1 MIPIPQTVV
10 QDVDSPELPAGFE
23 LMNYTIVKKL
33 GAGGFSM
40 TYLATEQLSGRQVV
54 IKENFPF
61 ECTQRN
67 TRNLLVGPAG
77 AERKE
82 LFEWA
87 LKRFVDE
94 ARVLIQLN
102 HPSIVPVLNVF
113 ESMGTAYYVMPL
125 VRGAVLDKSA
135 PVPGKIDESWL
146 KPVLIKVLQAL
157 DYLHGEG
164 MLHRDIKPSNIMLR
178 EDGSP
183 VLIDFGTARS
193 SDATHTLTR
202 VGTPGY
208 SPAEQFM
215 SHGKNGP
222 WSDLYSL
229 GATCY
234 RLMTGKEPQDAVER
248 LAEDELPLLAENA
261 DLQKRFSCKFLSAID
276 KSLRMPRRDRW
287 QSAREWLAELDD
299 VGTPAKTAAVVSVQ
313 PSAVEKQGEDT
324 PVKGRSFNWGR
335 AIVFALVAGVSSL
348 VGGAILL
355 GIVAAIYWGIRGSK
369 VGKTLLYILL
379 SIGAVIFLWV
389 ALLMLCYTIMEDW
402 EAMCVWP
409 GAICLG
415 GFAAI
420 YQFMK
425 GESPGR
431 AFLFLFIGAVVGAV
445 LGYVYSNALLGFYAG
460 LFDFSEQ
467 PDVLARFLG
476 AIAISLFASAIS
488 ALVGGFYK
496 KD

>member
-1 MIPIPQTVV
+1 
-10 QDVDSPELPAGFE
+10 
-23 LMNYTIVKKL
+23 
-33 GAGGFSM
+33 M

-54 IKENFPF
+54 IKESFPF

-146 KPVLIKVLQAL
+146 KPVLLKVLQAL
-157 DYLHGEG
+157 EYLHGKEI
-164 MLHRDIKPSNIMLR
+164 LHRDIKPSNIMLR

-202 VGTPGY
+202 VGTSGY

-222 WSDLYSL
+222 WTDLYSL

-234 RLMTGKEPQDAVER
+234 RLITGREPQDAVER

-299 VGTPAKTAAVVSVQ
+299 ACPLVPVDGKVSVQ
-313 PSAVEKQGEDT
+313 SLAVEKQREDI

-355 GIVAAIYWGIRGSK
+355 AIIAAIYWGIRGAK

-379 SIGAVIFLWV
+379 SIGTVIFLWV
-389 ALLMLCYTIMEDW
+389 ALLYDY
-402 EAMCVWP
+402 
-409 GAICLG
+409 GGLG
-415 GFAAI
+415 GNVCVARGDMFGGLCRHLSI
-420 YQFMK
+420 HERRK
-425 GESPGR
+425 PGSSFSVPIHR
-431 AFLFLFIGAVVGAV
+431 CCCWCSF
-445 LGYVYSNALLGFYAG
+445 G
-460 LFDFSEQ
+460 LR
-467 PDVLARFLG
+467 L
-476 AIAISLFASAIS
+476 
-488 ALVGGFYK
+488 
-496 KD
+496 